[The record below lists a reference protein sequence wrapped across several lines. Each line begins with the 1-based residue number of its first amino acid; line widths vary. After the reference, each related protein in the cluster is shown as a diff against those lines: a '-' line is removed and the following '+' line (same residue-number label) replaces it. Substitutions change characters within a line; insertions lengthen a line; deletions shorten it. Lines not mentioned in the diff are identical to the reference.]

1 MKKYFFILILFI
13 LYSCSN
19 NIYVEHFKGTPAY
32 DLARAVD
39 SGNLSK
45 IERIVKTNP
54 ELLEYSEP
62 QFGSN
67 VLVLAIN
74 VANYQSF
81 KKLLELGAN
90 PNYINP
96 KTKTSV
102 LIESATY
109 SRGYEIDIRYMKL
122 LLEYGAN
129 ANYFVDEEVIND
141 DGVHQKP
148 ITPLMKASTL
158 SLDMVKLLIKYGA
171 DPYKKVGKYQ
181 ESAFESS
188 FMGSPDREKIINY
201 YIDTLKV
208 NVREPFFIRENG
220 DTLYIQDYV
229 NRFIHDESRERI
241 IKKLEGMGVDFKNYK
256 YKK

>member
-1 MKKYFFILILFI
+1 MKKYFLISVLFI
-13 LYSCSN
+13 LCSCS
-19 NIYVEHFKGTPAY
+19 NIYVEHFEGTPAY
-32 DLARAVD
+32 DLARAVN

-45 IERIVKTNP
+45 IERIVKANP

-67 VLVLAIN
+67 VLVLSIN
-74 VANYQSF
+74 VANYKSF

-102 LIESATY
+102 LIERATY
-109 SRGYEIDIRYMKL
+109 SHGYNIDIRYMKL
-122 LLEYGAN
+122 LLEYGAD
-129 ANYFVDEEVIND
+129 ANYFVDEEVIHD
-141 DGVHQKP
+141 DGVHQEP

-158 SLDMVKLLIKYGA
+158 SFDMVKLLLKHGA
-171 DPYKKVGKYQ
+171 DPYKKVGKQ
-181 ESAFESS
+181 KTSAFESS

-208 NVREPFFIRENG
+208 DVKEPFFIRDNE

-229 NRFIHDESRERI
+229 NWFIHDESRERL